1 MSIFLDKLFVKGGF
15 CRRLVKK
22 YVLRKEDVYHST
34 TLRNLY
40 KKYEK
45 IDVGIGSYGWDS
57 DLFGGPATIGK
68 YVSIGPGVRRFKVNH
83 PIRSISTHPC
93 YFSPEYGWV
102 KNDPRTYT
110 HLSVGNDVW
119 IGADVVIT
127 AGCNQIGDGAIVA
140 AGAVVTKDIPPF
152 SIWGGVPARLIGY
165 RFDNNTIQMIENSE
179 WWNLSEN
186 ILRELIEEANDPV
199 QFTMKVNILKK
210 EGKEG

>member
-1 MSIFLDKLFVKGGF
+1 M
-15 CRRLVKK
+15 
-22 YVLRKEDVYHST
+22 
-34 TLRNLY
+34 
-40 KKYEK
+40 
-45 IDVGIGSYGWDS
+45 
-57 DLFGGPATIGK
+57 
-68 YVSIGPGVRRFKVNH
+68 
-83 PIRSISTHPC
+83 
-93 YFSPEYGWV
+93 